1 MLSADIRMLSDNM
14 MLSDK
19 IMMLSDNIM
28 LSANNMK
35 LCGSTSGK
43 AGGGSAHDR
52 GCKKLLVNAE
62 LRALQEAGQ
71 Q

>member
-43 AGGGSAHDR
+43 AGGAVHMT
-52 GCKKLLVNAE
+52 
-62 LRALQEAGQ
+62 EAVRSY
-71 Q
+71 